1 MGEKANIIIEQ
12 IQGVYYEAVGTAL
25 PTITGT
31 LGGTVDMSSW
41 TDAGF
46 IDPDGKIKVKFNA
59 NVRKIRPMGVEGHL
73 KGIAV
78 QKSATIE
85 FMGLEDVIENIA
97 LALNGA
103 EVASNALGDG
113 GDAELGYIALA
124 IVSSNVVYH
133 FKRVAPNHEYEKEIS
148 DTEESKTPFVLE
160 TYVEEAATAG
170 ERQWKILERTA

>member
-1 MGEKANIIIEQ
+1 MGEEANIIIDKL
-12 IQGVYYEAVGTAL
+12 QGVYWEAVGTAL
-25 PTITGT
+25 PTVTGT
-31 LGGTVDMSSW
+31 LNGTVNMSTW
-41 TDAGF
+41 NDAGF
-46 IDPDGKIKVKFNA
+46 IDPEGKIKVKFNA
-59 NVRKIRPMGVEGHL
+59 NVRKIRPMGMEGNL

-85 FMGLEDVIENIA
+85 FMGLEDVIDNVAMA
-97 LALNGA
+97 LSGA
-103 EVASNALGDG
+103 AVSANALTDG

-133 FKRVAPNHEYEKEIS
+133 FKRVAPNHEYEKEIN

-170 ERQWKILERTA
+170 ERQWKILERT